1 MSKLFWGAIFAFLNF
16 NLNFGDVTIGLLP
29 GFIGWFLIWKGLT
42 ELRDQSV
49 RFGEARIPAVVLTV
63 YSAATYMLDLFAIT
77 PDLGWAGIVAG
88 LLSVALALYVM
99 YGMIR
104 GILDLGE
111 ICGENL
117 NGAPMLQIWKIDA
130 VLEIGCFVF
139 SLLSVPA
146 AALILMLAVCV
157 LKILLLIQLHKVK
170 KIYENRQL
178 GEIEKL

>member
-1 MSKLFWGAIFAFLNF
+1 
-16 NLNFGDVTIGLLP
+16 
-29 GFIGWFLIWKGLT
+29 
-42 ELRDQSV
+42 
-49 RFGEARIPAVVLTV
+49 
-63 YSAATYMLDLFAIT
+63 MLDLFAIT

-99 YGMIR
+99 YGMIC
-104 GILDLGE
+104 GILDLEE

-157 LKILLLIQLHKVK
+157 LKILLLIQLHKAK

-178 GEIEKL
+178 GEIEEL